1 MTGFLPSRAALGSET
16 EFLCF
21 FYETEAE
28 RVLKSTVI
36 LRIPIKTYNG
46 DGLRGIKSRKSRLA
60 MNERKRKRIPEIFFN
75 AWDMGDLGG
84 IKCYGRMK

>member
-1 MTGFLPSRAALGSET
+1 M
-16 EFLCF
+16 
-21 FYETEAE
+21 
-28 RVLKSTVI
+28 KSTVI
-36 LRIPIKTYNG
+36 LRILIKTYNG